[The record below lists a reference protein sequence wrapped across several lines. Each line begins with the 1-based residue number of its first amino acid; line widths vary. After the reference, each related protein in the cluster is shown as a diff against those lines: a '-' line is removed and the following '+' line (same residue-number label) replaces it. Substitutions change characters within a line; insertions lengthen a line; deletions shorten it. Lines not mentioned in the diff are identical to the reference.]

1 MLEQGILTPSEV
13 RGIYRVNGLTKLPY
27 QIVIAQELEGRERR
41 LPRLERPR
49 KYSGHIGD
57 NRAMPGTHAKR
68 PRPKRP
74 GASAYVFSAGCLP
87 ILIPFM
93 SWGHGGRK
101 ALMS

>member
-57 NRAMPGTHAKR
+57 
-68 PRPKRP
+68 
-74 GASAYVFSAGCLP
+74 
-87 ILIPFM
+87 I
-93 SWGHGGRK
+93 GGNAELLRHK
-101 ALMS
+101 LGSLFQHFADD